1 MSPDLFGGSAFRVG
15 HILWCAQV
23 SGGPPRQLPLSSLH
37 SSSFLLTGSS
47 SAACLPYR
55 NDLNIRARLP
65 SDFLHQPP
73 RFHSANHPRLEE
85 ECLSCV
91 LFFFFISLN
100 STSVWFSG
108 LLVVFPGQRGFPSSL
123 CGGVGCCCF
132 MMKGFQLGYFT
143 VYFTRH
149 YLIELIQTSLF
160 PIYLVVVVHDDHY
173 SDFCVWTESPLFEIG
188 GCTVNTTS
196 RKNNFT

>member
-91 LFFFFISLN
+91 LFFFFHFFEQYL
-100 STSVWFSG
+100 G
-108 LLVVFPGQRGFPSSL
+108 VVFWIA
-123 CGGVGCCCF
+123 GGLSWSTWISVITLWGSR
-132 MMKGFQLGYFT
+132 L
-143 VYFTRH
+143 
-149 YLIELIQTSLF
+149 LLF
-160 PIYLVVVVHDDHY
+160 HDERFSAGIFY
-173 SDFCVWTESPLFEIG
+173 GVLYKALPY
-188 GCTVNTTS
+188 
-196 RKNNFT
+196 